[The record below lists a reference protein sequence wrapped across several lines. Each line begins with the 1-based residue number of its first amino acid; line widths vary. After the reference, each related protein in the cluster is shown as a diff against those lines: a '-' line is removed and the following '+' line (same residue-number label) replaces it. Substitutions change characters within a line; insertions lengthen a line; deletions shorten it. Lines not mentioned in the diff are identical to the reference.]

1 MVVFSSAMRI
11 FSERR
16 RNRSGFAACGVV
28 KLLLCLLLPL
38 GASVGVWGQAQPSHL
53 KLEFDY
59 QGLGNEDRLTY
70 CSGGNLAAK
79 ISMGIAI
86 PPGATT
92 PIVTWTADGS
102 SLGKEGAWDEGD
114 RILTVTPT
122 KASVTYHV
130 NFSYKYH
137 GEDMQEGRD
146 FIVKAVHKPVLE
158 LSPTFVGGG
167 VKLICGK
174 LDSVRLKVNKQ
185 KYTDQWKVTSDVN
198 SVYDFSD
205 SVFTYHGVGAEST
218 TPAEEFFGFSVKHE
232 DNELCATNFSA
243 KVKVF
248 KPQEIQV
255 HLAGDFCAD
264 ATPMLNSFENQP
276 LSGTYSISLEK
287 DGVVQTGWP
296 KSLNDAKNQTIKNEG
311 KYTLKT
317 NYAYG
322 MDGTSE
328 QCASKEV
335 KNTFRI
341 VAKPP
346 SPVWGTPSPLSVC
359 SDTDAEIVEMAKPAD
374 GVVYT
379 YVLQPAGT
387 TPPKEWKKGDRQLVS
402 FKLTT
407 SGTYTVGLSLKGVAQ
422 CPPPVSSTPL
432 VVNKQ
437 EELVGLERTSFAD
450 KLCGDASQALVSGE
464 RKIGYNAL
472 TLPGVGVPSGYVSRW
487 VREGGASG
495 PENAAS
501 GVALA
506 LTFKNDG
513 TGSGQQNGLSPE
525 VGENQYVLQYKLAAA
540 KDECWRDVGT
550 PFVVNVTAKLS
561 KNKIKSSSN
570 GVCNGVEVK
579 IENEALNGGDG
590 NFTTLWIKNGAVS
603 TDGGVEWSGYKGEVI
618 PGLYLREV
626 TSGGCRMR
634 SNQLTIAQLV
644 NPTFTLNSVNPR
656 CKGVSDGYIQV
667 EATSPSGADV
677 AFSYDGGANY
687 EKTYTS
693 MGAQLTKSGFKD
705 GDQFTVVAKTKE
717 GCVSTQQE
725 AVSFSVNDFSVKALS
740 QPASCWGRPVDA
752 ELSWTGGAFR
762 TGDVYYVGV
771 RPENGGGD
779 SPVSVGTATTYT
791 KVGLTKGKYV
801 ATVRFPT
808 PTGGCSAD
816 TVFEVTEPAPVEPK
830 AFGVLCPGGQDG
842 MIRAKVENATGARYV
857 LEKDSASV
865 WPVVEGNYDGL
876 FIGLPEG
883 KYRVRVSL
891 PGGTCETK
899 SKEVEVRGESLVLG
913 LKPSSEKVKCP
924 GDVIEYIEAQ
934 STPAT
939 AFANYIWGREVKGE
953 SSYITTK
960 GPKLLDAVAGKYILT
975 AVRED
980 GCVVESDA
988 LEVKGPFPFA
998 WIKDPLTTP
1007 AECKDY
1013 KGNAESR
1020 GTATLYGVE
1029 GGANAQAWWLTTSN
1043 PEDVGQPLVYDHQ
1056 YALRR
1061 GTWKVRVKDDNGCA
1075 GELDVTVGYNPANSV
1090 SFTLQRDKLGGA
1102 LCFGER
1108 VSGARIV
1115 EDPSSVST
1123 IDNTVPP
1130 IITLEWREGGVLLA
1144 DTLVR
1149 EEDGTYTSR
1158 RGVERSSTLRA
1169 VVQSTAGCRSE
1180 ETSNV
1185 LVSPPIKL
1193 QYDPLTSDI
1202 DIFYHQEVVDAKRSW
1217 KDASGRMVYRVMKDS
1232 IVAGVLSGVPRKVG
1246 IEVDYLQGMHGDLNY
1261 TAEPSD
1267 VLTLDKE
1274 KKSVFDI
1281 TLSPEAM
1288 DRYRAEGRVVAA
1300 QFGRK
1305 PIDVLR
1311 TTIRVADPKTTC
1323 AADFDL
1329 YVRLIRELSI
1339 PNVFT
1344 PNGDGVNDRWLCNSD
1359 PTYQT
1364 IFSKLTSLLPNMEV
1378 EVFNRAG
1385 ARVWRAKGEQ
1395 VAEGWDGSAGGVY
1408 GGSPLPVGTY
1418 YYVIRFNTEGGN
1430 SWKPISGSVTIV
1442 R

>member
-1 MVVFSSAMRI
+1 MGVFSSAMRVL
-11 FSERR
+11 FGRK

-38 GASVGVWGQAQPSHL
+38 GTSVGVWGQDL
-53 KLEFDY
+53 KPELKPTISGKEDTVYCRGGESSAIIGVNITSEFGY
-59 QGLGNEDRLTY
+59 RIT
-70 CSGGNLAAK
+70 K
-79 ISMGIAI
+79 
-86 PPGATT
+86 T
-92 PIVTWTADGS
+92 TWTANGVPVDASYWNSIDRVLTIDPIETTTYRVVFEYYYLGVLQIPVEREVKIVVVKKPEIKLDTYKESLNSFCKEPLHAELSVNDTLYNAS
-102 SLGKEGAWDEGD
+102 SW
-114 RILTVTPT
+114 TVTKGQT
-122 KASVTYHV
+122 
-130 NFSYKYH
+130 
-137 GEDMQEGRD
+137 
-146 FIVKAVHKPVLE
+146 
-158 LSPTFVGGG
+158 
-167 VKLICGK
+167 
-174 LDSVRLKVNKQ
+174 
-185 KYTDQWKVTSDVN
+185 
-198 SVYDFSD
+198 SVYDFKNGE
-205 SVFTYHGVGAEST
+205 FTYAKAVEYFK
-218 TPAEEFFGFSVKHE
+218 EEDFAFTVKSVKKE
-232 DNELCATNFSA
+232 TCASTFNA
-243 KVKVF
+243 KVKVY
-248 KPQEIQV
+248 KPKDIEV
-255 HLAGDFCAD
+255 NLGGTFCAD
-264 ATPMLNSFENQP
+264 AKPISGSFGKSP
-276 LSGTYSISLEK
+276 TDADGTYEITLLNQGVNRLNGVNRAVAEAYEVKDTGQYSLT
-287 DGVVQTGWP
+287 V
-296 KSLNDAKNQTIKNEG
+296 
-311 KYTLKT
+311 
-317 NYAYG
+317 NYSYL
-322 MDGTSE
+322 MDGTPKECPSE
-328 QCASKEV
+328 PVAGE
-335 KNTFRI
+335 FR
-341 VAKPP
+341 VVSVP
-346 SPVWGTPSPLSVC
+346 GTPEWEQAGPLSLCGDIDVKVD
-359 SDTDAEIVEMAKPAD
+359 S
-374 GVVYT
+374 VVS
-379 YVLQPAGT
+379 PAGGVDYEYT
-387 TPPKEWKKGDRQLVS
+387 LNPDGTAKTWRKGKKAVS

-422 CPPPVSSTPL
+422 CPPRVSSTPL

-450 KLCGDASQALVSGE
+450 KLCGDASQSLVSGE

-725 AVSFSVNDFSVKALS
+725 AVSFSVNDFSIKALS

-762 TGDVYYVGV
+762 TGDAYYVGV
-771 RPENGGGD
+771 RPESGGGD
-779 SPVSVGTATTYT
+779 PPVSVGAVTTYT
-791 KVGLTKGKYV
+791 KAGLTKGKYV
-801 ATVRFPT
+801 ATVNFPT
-808 PTGGCSAD
+808 QTGGCSAE
-816 TVFEVTEPAPVEPK
+816 TVFEVAEPAPVEPK

-842 MIRAKVENATGARYV
+842 MIQAKVENATGARYV
-857 LEKDSASV
+857 LVKDSASV
-865 WPVVEGNYDGL
+865 WPVVDGNYDGL

-883 KYRVRVSL
+883 RYKVHVSL
-891 PGGTCETK
+891 PGGTCNTL
-899 SKEVEVRGESLVLG
+899 SDVVEVKGVSLVLG
-913 LKPSSEKVKCP
+913 LKPSSVNVKCP

-939 AFANYIWGREVKGE
+939 AFTNYIWGREVKGE
-953 SSYITTK
+953 FSYITTK
-960 GPKLLDAVAGKYILT
+960 GPKLLDAVAGKYTLT

-1090 SFTLQRDKLGGA
+1090 SFTLQRDKLGGS

-1246 IEVDYLQGMHGDLNY
+1246 IEVDYLQGMHGDLSY

-1267 VLTLDKE
+1267 VLTLDTERKN
-1274 KKSVFDI
+1274 VFDI
-1281 TLSPEAM
+1281 ALSPEAM

>member
-1 MVVFSSAMRI
+1 MGVFSSAMRI
-11 FSERR
+11 LFGRK

-38 GASVGVWGQAQPSHL
+38 GASVGVWGQAQPSLL
-53 KLEFDY
+53 KLTFDY
-59 QGLGNEDRLTY
+59 EGLGNNKDRLTY
-70 CSGGNLAAK
+70 CSGGKPKAK
-79 ISMGIAI
+79 IFVGFTI

-92 PIVTWTADGS
+92 PIVTWTVKGLPLGS
-102 SLGKEGAWDEGD
+102 EGKWNNDN
-114 RILTVTPT
+114 RSLTVTPT
-122 KASVTYHV
+122 EKSVIYHV
-130 NFSYKYH
+130 DFSYTYR
-137 GEDMQEGRD
+137 GEDMHEFRD
-146 FIVKAVHKPVLE
+146 FEVVAVNKPVLN
-158 LSPTFVGGG
+158 LTPAFVGGE

-174 LDSVRLKVNKQ
+174 PKDEVLKVNGEN
-185 KYTDQWKVTSDVN
+185 YTDQWKVTSDVN
-198 SVYDFSD
+198 SVYNFLDGN
-205 SVFTYHGVGAEST
+205 FTYAGAGAQNT
-218 TPAEEFFGFSVKHE
+218 TPAEEFFGFSVKHVN
-232 DNELCATNFSA
+232 NELCDTNFSA
-243 KVKVF
+243 SVKVF

-255 HLAGDFCAD
+255 NLGGDFCAG
-264 ATPMLNSFENQP
+264 ATPMLNGFENQP

-296 KSLNDAKNQTIKNEG
+296 KSLNDAKSQVIANEG
-311 KYTLKT
+311 EYTLKT
-317 NYAYG
+317 VYAYG

-335 KNTFRI
+335 TKKFR
-341 VAKPP
+341 VVSVP
-346 SPVWGTPSPLSVC
+346 SAPKWEQAGPLSLC
-359 SDTDAEIVEMAKPAD
+359 GATDVKVDSVVSPAD
-374 GVVYT
+374 GVDYEYT
-379 YVLQPAGT
+379 LNPDGADGTAKTWRKKDEPVSFNISKAGSYKVGLKLKNVKLCLDNLISNPLEVKMQGTLEGHSAPATSVVTLCKDEGQSINGDQKIGFQTISEQGKTGDPVGYKYQWVRLNGNFGDSVADLNAARELTIKKNLEVTGQPALT
-387 TPPKEWKKGDRQLVS
+387 PKEGNNSYKLRYKLEDASETCWKELDQEFVVHVTPAIVNAIVSDKSGVCRGVEATVNGKELSGGNGKFAAKWFKGAEGSGGTDPAKYEGTITAGTYKREITSGGCKSSSNEVKVRQLAEPT
-402 FKLTT
+402 LTCT
-407 SGTYTVGLSLKGVAQ
+407 KVDPRCMESKDGEITATATVSGTMKVAFSFNGGISYESFGPASSSRTKICRENETKYTVVVKTEGDGCLSEAKEVQ
-422 CPPPVSSTPL
+422 
-432 VVNKQ
+432 
-437 EELVGLERTSFAD
+437 FD
-450 KLCGDASQALVSGE
+450 
-464 RKIGYNAL
+464 
-472 TLPGVGVPSGYVSRW
+472 VP
-487 VREGGASG
+487 
-495 PENAAS
+495 
-501 GVALA
+501 
-506 LTFKNDG
+506 K
-513 TGSGQQNGLSPE
+513 
-525 VGENQYVLQYKLAAA
+525 
-540 KDECWRDVGT
+540 
-550 PFVVNVTAKLS
+550 FVVNVNSTGAECWGADGK
-561 KNKIKSSSN
+561 
-570 GVCNGVEVK
+570 VEVSWEGGQIRSGDK
-579 IENEALNGGDG
+579 YYVSLGNEPGHELAD
-590 NFTTLWIKNGAVS
+590 TKRSWEKTDIK
-603 TDGGVEWSGYKGEVI
+603 KGEYVARVSY
-618 PGLYLREV
+618 PG
-626 TSGGCRMR
+626 
-634 SNQLTIAQLV
+634 
-644 NPTFTLNSVNPR
+644 
-656 CKGVSDGYIQV
+656 
-667 EATSPSGADV
+667 
-677 AFSYDGGANY
+677 
-687 EKTYTS
+687 
-693 MGAQLTKSGFKD
+693 KD
-705 GDQFTVVAKTKE
+705 GACKAE
-717 GCVSTQQE
+717 RN
-725 AVSFSVNDFSVKALS
+725 FS
-740 QPASCWGRPVDA
+740 
-752 ELSWTGGAFR
+752 
-762 TGDVYYVGV
+762 
-771 RPENGGGD
+771 
-779 SPVSVGTATTYT
+779 
-791 KVGLTKGKYV
+791 
-801 ATVRFPT
+801 
-808 PTGGCSAD
+808 
-816 TVFEVTEPAPVEPK
+816 VTEPAPVEPK
-830 AFGVLCPGGQDG
+830 AFGVLCPGGKDG
-842 MIRAKVENATGARYV
+842 MIRSKVENATGARYV

-883 KYRVRVSL
+883 TYRVRVSL
-891 PGGTCETK
+891 PGGKKCETT
-899 SKEVEVRGESLVLG
+899 SKEVEVKGESLVLG
-913 LKPSSEKVKCP
+913 LKPSSVNVKCP

-939 AFANYIWGREVKGE
+939 AFANYIWGREVKGK

-980 GCVVESDA
+980 GCVVESDT
-988 LEVKGPFPFA
+988 LDVKGPFPFA

-1013 KGNAESR
+1013 KGNAESK

-1043 PEDVGQPLVYDHQ
+1043 PEDVGQPLVYDYQ
-1056 YALRR
+1056 YALRS
-1061 GTWKVRVKDDNGCA
+1061 GVWKVRVKDDNGCA

-1090 SFTLQRDKLGGA
+1090 SFTLHRDKLGGS

-1115 EDPSSVST
+1115 EDPSSVSK
-1123 IDNTVPP
+1123 IDNAVPP
-1130 IITLEWREGGVLLA
+1130 IITLERREGGVLLA

-1185 LVSPPIKL
+1185 LVFPPIKL
-1193 QYDPLTSDI
+1193 QYDPLASDI

-1232 IVAGVLSGVPRKVG
+1232 IVAGVLAGVPRKVG
-1246 IEVDYLQGMHGDLNY
+1246 IEVDYLQGMHGDLSY
-1261 TAEPSD
+1261 TVAPDD

-1274 KKSVFDI
+1274 KKNVFDI
-1281 TLSPEAM
+1281 NLSPEAM

-1323 AADFDL
+1323 ATDFDL